1 MKGDQCK
8 FDHGNDA
15 LVLEDANAAGVVPYQ
30 PAAVPPVAAI
40 FSGNLFLL
48 WPIL

>member
-15 LVLEDANAAGVVPYQ
+15 LVLEDANAAGVVIVTVV
-30 PAAVPPVAAI
+30 AVFVEYKKPHEHV
-40 FSGNLFLL
+40 
-48 WPIL
+48 